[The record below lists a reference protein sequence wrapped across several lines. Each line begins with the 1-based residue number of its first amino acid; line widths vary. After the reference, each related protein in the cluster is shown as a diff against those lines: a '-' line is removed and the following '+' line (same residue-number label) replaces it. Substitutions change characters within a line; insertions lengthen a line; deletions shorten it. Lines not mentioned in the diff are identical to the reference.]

1 MAKVNFTK
9 VENAFD
15 RALQKLFIDNLSDLA
30 AIANVIQDPKANLSS
45 KAIEDIITRFQ
56 KELKKLK
63 KQDPKLFQRLNL
75 SPQEEERLSLP
86 SKDFLQ
92 GDWLRLKE
100 LKLRIDEL
108 KKELYG
114 EEAINVENDKQV
126 AKERRKHV
134 NKRFNIRDGWLP
146 LH

>member
-1 MAKVNFTK
+1 MPKVNFTK

-15 RALQKLFIDNLSDLA
+15 RALQKVFIDNLSELA
-30 AIANVIQDPKANLSS
+30 AIANVIQDPQANVSS
-45 KAIEDIITRFQ
+45 KTIEDIIIRFH

-63 KQDPKLFQRLNL
+63 KQDPKLFHQLNL
-75 SPQEEERLSLP
+75 SPKEEERLALS
-86 SKDFLQ
+86 STEFLQ
-92 GDWLRLKE
+92 EDWLRLRA

-114 EEAINVENDKQV
+114 EESLNAEFDSQV
-126 AKERRKHV
+126 AKERRKHI

>member
-15 RALQKLFIDNLSDLA
+15 KATQKMMIDNLSDLA
-30 AIANVIQDPKANLSS
+30 AIANVIQDPQANLS
-45 KAIEDIITRFQ
+45 KKTAEDIFVRFQ
-56 KELKKLK
+56 KHLKKLK
-63 KQDPKLFQRLNL
+63 KGDPKLYKKLELSQKDEDRFAL
-75 SPQEEERLSLP
+75 SP
-86 SKDFLQ
+86 KDFSSE
-92 GDWLRLKE
+92 DWLFLKA

-114 EEAINVENDKQV
+114 EQILDEENDKQV
-126 AKERRKHV
+126 HKERTRHI

>member
-1 MAKVNFTK
+1 MAKVNFSK

-30 AIANVIQDPKANLSS
+30 AIANVIQDPAANLTS
-45 KAIEDIITRFQ
+45 KSIEDIIARFQ

-63 KQDPKLFQRLNL
+63 KQDPKLFQKLNL
-75 SPQEEERLSLP
+75 SQEEEARLALP

-92 GDWLRLKE
+92 ADWQLLRGLKV
-100 LKLRIDEL
+100 RIDEL

-114 EEAINVENDKQV
+114 EESLNAEYDQQV

>member
-1 MAKVNFTK
+1 MPKVNFTK

-15 RALQKLFIDNLSDLA
+15 RALQKVFIDNLSELA
-30 AIANVIQDPKANLSS
+30 AIANVIQDPQANVSS
-45 KAIEDIITRFQ
+45 KTIEDIIIRFH

-63 KQDPKLFQRLNL
+63 KQDPKLFHRLNL
-75 SPQEEERLSLP
+75 SPKEEKRLALP
-86 SKDFLQ
+86 STEFLQ
-92 GDWLRLKE
+92 EDWLRLRA

-114 EEAINVENDKQV
+114 EESLNAEFDSQV
-126 AKERRKHV
+126 AKERRKHI

>member
-1 MAKVNFTK
+1 MPKVNFSK

-15 RALQKLFIDNLSDLA
+15 KALQKLLINHISELA
-30 AIANVIQDPKANLSS
+30 AIANVIQDPQANLAS
-45 KAIEDIITRFQ
+45 KTIEDIISRFQ

-63 KQDPKLFQRLNL
+63 KQDSKLYERLNL
-75 SPQEEERLSLP
+75 STEVEERFALP
-86 SKDFLQ
+86 SKEFLQ
-92 GDWLRLKE
+92 DDWLRLKE

-108 KKELYG
+108 KHELYG
-114 EEAINVENDKQV
+114 QESLDVEYENQV
-126 AKERRKHV
+126 SKERRRHI

>member
-1 MAKVNFTK
+1 MPKVNFTK

-15 RALQKLFIDNLSDLA
+15 RALQKVFIDNLSELA
-30 AIANVIQDPKANLSS
+30 AIANVIQDPQANVSS
-45 KAIEDIITRFQ
+45 KTIEEIIIRFH

-63 KQDPKLFQRLNL
+63 KQDPKLFHRLNL
-75 SPQEEERLSLP
+75 SPKEEERLALP
-86 SKDFLQ
+86 STEFLQ
-92 GDWLRLKE
+92 EDWLRLRA

-114 EEAINVENDKQV
+114 EESLNAEFDSQV
-126 AKERRKHV
+126 AKERRKHI